1 MRTIDVIQGSSNR
14 NHRLRLLML
23 LIIFATIPFY
33 CVGII
38 LIGSAPVDDAVAIA
52 TATERSNATVTP
64 LNAEL
69 LASPTLSTS
78 PVFYP
83 SLTPLS
89 VLLPT
94 PGQYVPPTSA
104 PTDHFVA
111 QTDVSPSP
119 GVPAATIE
127 PFSTVIIIDAD
138 GDGITDADD
147 GCPNEFG
154 YADNDGCPYED
165 DPDRDGIRGNA
176 DFCPN
181 DWAPGSARGCSDF
194 DDDGLDSAD
203 DACPSQRGPISNR
216 GCPLDSGG

>member
-14 NHRLRLLML
+14 NQSLRLLML
-23 LIIFATIPFY
+23 LIIFGTIPFY

-38 LIGSAPVDDAVAIA
+38 LIGSAPIGDAAAIA
-52 TATERSNATVTP
+52 TATELSNATFTP
-64 LNAEL
+64 LGAEQ
-69 LASPTLSTS
+69 LASPTQIAQPTL
-78 PVFYP
+78 YP

-94 PGQYVPPTSA
+94 PGQYIPPTSA

-119 GVPAATIE
+119 AAPTATSE
-127 PFSTVIIIDAD
+127 LYSTFVIIDAD

-165 DPDRDGIRGNA
+165 DPDRDGFRGDA

-203 DACPSQRGPISNR
+203 DECPSRRGPISNR
-216 GCPLDSGG
+216 GCPLDAGG